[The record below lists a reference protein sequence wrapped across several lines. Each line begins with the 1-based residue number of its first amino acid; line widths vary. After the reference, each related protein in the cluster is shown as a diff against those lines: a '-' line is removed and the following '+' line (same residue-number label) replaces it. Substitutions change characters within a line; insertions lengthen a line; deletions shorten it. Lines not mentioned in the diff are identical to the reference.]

1 VREDKGISKK
11 AKAKR
16 DTVYQMRMK
25 DLLFTFRII
34 MWGRRE

>member
-16 DTVYQMRMK
+16 ETVYE
-25 DLLFTFRII
+25 DEDEGFAFYF
-34 MWGRRE
+34 